1 MIGKIFDS
9 IGFKLS
15 ITTKIAIA
23 LCLLISFLL
32 ASVGLTM
39 FFKDQSLIKKEFA
52 DKNWSVVHTVSPYA
66 GGFIV
71 SNSPES
77 LAGLVKRVG
86 SNQDVSYAAV
96 LDSAGNVLAHT
107 DSRQVGM
114 KVSGETA
121 KSAMASKSDISSVS
135 ENSLGSSVM
144 DFVSP
149 IKDPSGATIGYFMMG
164 ADLTG
169 VNEYIKDTIIF
180 NTLVAIIA
188 ILAGVLLSV
197 LISKKILK
205 KPLEDLTAA
214 TERLAAGDFS
224 YKVPVYKKDELG
236 ELATSFNTMT
246 VHLANLIQSVQS
258 SVADINKSAEQILGQ
273 LKTSDRTNI
282 KLSQTFDLL
291 KHSSEEQVDIL
302 KQSLNL
308 SEQLS
313 EQSNQVSKY
322 MNQVLHEV
330 DKNVQTGE
338 EGSAAMSRITDGM
351 EKSNRSLENT
361 KTSVKQ
367 LVEKC
372 EQFNESIDYF
382 KNLSQKNTEF
392 TLKAALLAARAGSQE
407 LAQTAEDMHNI
418 SEESTRR
425 INDLYAELEE
435 LKSSWCDIENALDVN
450 IERIADGQAA
460 VSDVKGSFE
469 KIIDSLRTGKEVVK
483 EAASAARMQSSNILE
498 IMESQHGIID
508 ELLKSA
514 NKSTGAG
521 SDTRQQTEN
530 LHDIDSLAKKM
541 MRMVDRLNVLS
552 LQFKV

>member
-1 MIGKIFDS
+1 MLGRLFDK

-39 FFKDQSLIKKEFA
+39 FIKDQSLIKKEFSE
-52 DKNWSVVHTVSPYA
+52 KNWNIVHTVSPFA
-66 GGFIV
+66 GGYIT
-71 SNSPES
+71 SNSPEM
-77 LAGLVKRVG
+77 LAGLVKRIG
-86 SNQDVSYAAV
+86 SYQDVSYAAV
-96 LDSAGNVLAHT
+96 LDSTGNVLAHT
-107 DSRQVGM
+107 DAGQVGT
-114 KVSGETA
+114 KVSGEA
-121 KSAMASKSDISSVS
+121 FRSAMAARSDVTRVS
-135 ENSLGSSVM
+135 NDNQGSSVM
-144 DFVSP
+144 EFYSP
-149 IKDPSGATIGYFMMG
+149 IKDSGSSTVGYFIMG
-164 ADLTG
+164 SSLTS
-169 VNEYIKDTIIF
+169 VNKYIIDTIIF
-180 NTLVAIIA
+180 NTVIA
-188 ILAGVLLSV
+188 ILAILVGIFLSI
-197 LISKKILK
+197 LISKRILK

-214 TERLAAGDFS
+214 TERLATGDFS

-236 ELATSFNTMT
+236 ELANSFNTMT
-246 VHLANLIQSVQS
+246 IHLANLIQSVQS

-322 MNQVLHEV
+322 MGQVLLEV
-330 DKNVQTGE
+330 DKNVRAGE
-338 EGSAAMSRITDGM
+338 EGSAAVTRVTDGI
-351 EKSNRSLENT
+351 EKSSQSLENT
-361 KTSVKQ
+361 KASVKQ

-372 EQFNESIDYF
+372 AQFNQSIDYF
-382 KNLSQKNTEF
+382 NNLSTKNAEF
-392 TLKAALLAARAGSQE
+392 TVKAALLAARAGNQE

-425 INDLYAELEE
+425 INQIHLDLEE
-435 LKSSWCDIENALDVN
+435 LKASWQDIETSLDVN
-450 IERIADGQAA
+450 IERLADGHTA
-460 VSDVKGSFE
+460 VADVKLNFE
-469 KIIDSLRTGKEVVK
+469 NIIKSLRSGREVVE
-483 EAASAARMQSSNILE
+483 EAASAARMQSSNIEE

-521 SDTRQQTEN
+521 SDTRLQTEN

-541 MRMVDRLNVLS
+541 MRMLDRLNVLS

>member
-1 MIGKIFDS
+1 MIGKIFDN

-23 LCLLISFLL
+23 LCFLISFLL
-32 ASVGLTM
+32 GLVGLSM

-52 DKNWSVVHTVSPYA
+52 EKNWSIVHTVSPYA
-66 GGFIV
+66 GGYIS
-71 SNSPES
+71 SNNTEA
-77 LAGLVKRVG
+77 LTGLVKRIS

-96 LDSAGNVLAHT
+96 LDSAGKVLAHT
-107 DSRQVGM
+107 DSKQVGTLA
-114 KVSGETA
+114 SGDSV
-121 KSAMASKSDISSVS
+121 KSAMAAKADFSSVNNDS
-135 ENSLGSSVM
+135 QSSPLM

-149 IKDPSGATIGYFMMG
+149 IKDPSGATIGYLLMG
-164 ADLTG
+164 ADLTS
-169 VNEYIKDTIIF
+169 VNEYIMDTVVF
-180 NTLVAIIA
+180 NTIVAILA
-188 ILAGVLLSV
+188 ILAGILLSV

-214 TERLAAGDFS
+214 TERLATGDFS
-224 YKVPVYKKDELG
+224 YKVPVHKKDELG

-258 SVADINKSAEQILGQ
+258 SVADINKSAEQIMGQ
-273 LKTSDRTNI
+273 LRTSDRTNI

-313 EQSNQVSKY
+313 EQSKLVSKY
-322 MNQVLHEV
+322 LDQVLSEV

-338 EGSAAMSRITDGM
+338 EGSAAVSRITKGM
-351 EKSNRSLENT
+351 ENSNQSLTNT
-361 KTSVKQ
+361 KLSVKQ

-372 EQFNESIDYF
+372 EQFNQSIDYF
-382 KNLSQKNTEF
+382 KVLSQKNTEF

-418 SEESTRR
+418 SEESTQR
-425 INDLYAELEE
+425 INQLYAELEE
-435 LKSSWCDIENALDVN
+435 LKGSWHDVVNALDVN
-450 IERIADGQAA
+450 IERLADGQS
-460 VSDVKGSFE
+460 VFSNVKGNFDN
-469 KIIDSLRTGKEVVK
+469 IVNSLRTGKKIIE
-483 EAASAARMQSSNILE
+483 EAASAARLQSSNILE